1 MRTLNTAAAALRTRE
16 LAGEMIPVVMLVH
29 FALPVP
35 QRWALCGIPL
45 VWGGY
50 TWEPLD
56 IAVSE
61 IKDDANQASGLRFTL
76 PGVTDAQLALAMSG
90 DVEGSAVTL
99 RLAWV
104 DPSNGAVADAVQVWA
119 GELDVAGWQDGPE
132 AVVHYTAEHR
142 SGVALRPRVSRYTD
156 DEQNR
161 LSAGDTSLNI
171 DPQTD
176 APPIVWPAAS
186 YFYAPT

>member
-1 MRTLNTAAAALRTRE
+1 MRTLNTAALGLRSRALT
-16 LAGEMIPVVMLVH
+16 GEMIPVVMLVH
-29 FALPVP
+29 FALPVA

-56 IAVSE
+56 IVVSE
-61 IKDDANQASGLRFTL
+61 IKDDAQQSSGLRFTV
-76 PGVTDAQLALAMSG
+76 PGVSESDLAMAMG
-90 DVEGSAVTL
+90 DVEGSAVTV

-104 DPSNGAVADAVQVWA
+104 DPADGTVADAVQIWA
-119 GELDVAGWQDGPE
+119 GELDVAGWQDGPQ

-142 SGVALRPRVSRYTD
+142 AGVALRPRVSRYTD
-156 DEQNR
+156 DEQGR
-161 LSAGDTSLNI
+161 LSAGDTSLYI

-176 APPIVWPAAS
+176 APPVVWPAAS
-186 YFYAPT
+186 YFRA